1 MQAADIETAAEF
13 SDATMMCA
21 AGHENPSCSRISNHM
36 LTPLLYSLASIILDY
51 SHYFRMS
58 L

>member
-13 SDATMMCA
+13 SDATAMCA
-21 AGHENPSCSRISNHM
+21 AGHANPSCSRISNHT
-36 LTPLLYSLASIILDY
+36 LTPLLYSLASITPDY
-51 SHYFRMS
+51 SHFFRMS